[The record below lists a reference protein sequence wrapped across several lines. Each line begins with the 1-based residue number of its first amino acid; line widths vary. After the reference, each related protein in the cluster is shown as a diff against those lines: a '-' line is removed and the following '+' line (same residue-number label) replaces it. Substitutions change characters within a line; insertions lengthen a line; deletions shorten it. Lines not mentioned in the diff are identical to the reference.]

1 MEVTKMYSV
10 DVDIYDAVR
19 AFLLR
24 HYYDKRFN
32 VYGRSN
38 TILHNIYKLFIRCNV
53 VPFDDIIRTM
63 PDESSVKQWVIDT
76 LNGIMTN
83 EHNVNVCVS
92 TGLRFM
98 EMFLDYN
105 KNNPKIN
112 INNQLIYDI
121 INSVAIILANE
132 RYRSAFNDD
141 GIYIRRTIMDT
152 LYGYAYMTTIGMVAG
167 GIWYYLFMYTFSMHK

>member
-1 MEVTKMYSV
+1 MSSSV

-24 HYYDKRFN
+24 HYYDKRFI

-38 TILHNIYKLFIRCNV
+38 TILHNIYRLFTRCTV
-53 VPFDDIIRTM
+53 IPFDDIVRTM
-63 PDESSVKQWVIDT
+63 PNESRVKQWVMDT
-76 LNGIMTN
+76 LNGIMMN
-83 EHNVNVCVS
+83 EFDTVCVG

-98 EMFLDYN
+98 EMFFDYN
-105 KNNPKIN
+105 KNNPKN
-112 INNQLIYDI
+112 SINNQIMYDI

-141 GIYIRRTIMDT
+141 RIYIRRTMMDK
-152 LYGYAYMTTIGMVAG
+152 LYEYASLTTIGTITG
-167 GIWYYLFMYTFSMHK
+167 GVCYYLLMHLVSLYK